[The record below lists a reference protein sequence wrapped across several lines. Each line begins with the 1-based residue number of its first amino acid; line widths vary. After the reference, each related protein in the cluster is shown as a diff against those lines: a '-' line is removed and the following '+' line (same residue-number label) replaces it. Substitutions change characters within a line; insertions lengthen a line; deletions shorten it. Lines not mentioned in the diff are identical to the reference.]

1 MSTDFRS
8 KITAFLARGESV
20 QIVGLPG
27 MGKGNFGRSLGGFLL
42 DPNFYPDPTA
52 ITLINAIKESQET
65 KLIVID
71 SANRLLKPELQPFF
85 LYLKALRD
93 QHKYSLAYIL
103 LTHNII
109 GPEYRPLL
117 GDFYETASEHIEH
130 LPPIDPTQISYFG
143 YSPTPKQI
151 DQITKLSGGIPALIK
166 ICIMALR
173 DGSSLDP
180 EKNPKLKAQIEEML
194 SVSYDDPLLSHSQ
207 LVQEYIDNHPQT
219 NLSAAETRLLNLL
232 LENQNQIISKDQICI
247 TVYPDVKDR
256 AGISDHAIDQ
266 LIHRLRTKIKS
277 KYTVTTH
284 RGLGYQLS

>member
-1 MSTDFRS
+1 MSTDFKS

-27 MGKGNFGRSLGGFLL
+27 MGKSNFGRSLGGFIL

-52 ITLINAIKESQET
+52 TTLINAIKESQET

-85 LYLKALRD
+85 FYLKALRD

-103 LTHNII
+103 LTHQAI
-109 GPEYRPLL
+109 GSEYRPLL
-117 GDFYETASEHIEH
+117 GDFYEIASEHIER
-130 LPPIDPTQISYFG
+130 LPSTDPTQMSYFG
-143 YSPTPKQI
+143 FSPTPKQV
-151 DQITKLSGGIPALIK
+151 DQIIKLSGGIPALIK
-166 ICIMALR
+166 ICAMALR
-173 DGSSLDP
+173 DKFSLDP

-194 SVSYDDPLLSHSQ
+194 SVSPDDPVLAQSQ
-207 LVQEYIDNHPQT
+207 LVQEYINNRPPT
-219 NLSAAETRLLNLL
+219 NLSATETRLLNLL
-232 LENQNQIISKDQICI
+232 LENQNQIISKDQICA

-256 AGISDHAIDQ
+256 AGISDHALDQ
-266 LIHRLRTKIKS
+266 LIHRLRAKIKS
-277 KYTVTTH
+277 KYTITTH

>member
-1 MSTDFRS
+1 MFTDFRS
-8 KITAFLARGESV
+8 KVAAFLARGESV

-27 MGKGNFGRSLGGFLL
+27 MGKSNFGHSLGGFFL

-52 ITLINAIKESQET
+52 ITFINAIKESQET

-85 LYLKALRD
+85 FYLKALRD
-93 QHKYSLAYIL
+93 RHKYSLAYVL
-103 LTHNII
+103 LTPHAI

-117 GDFYETASEHIEH
+117 GDFYEIASEHIER
-130 LPPIDPTQISYFG
+130 LPPTDPTQMSYFG
-143 YSPTPKQI
+143 FSPTPKQV

-166 ICIMALR
+166 ICVMALR
-173 DGSSLDP
+173 DESSLDP

-194 SVSYDDPLLSHSQ
+194 SVSPDDPVLTRSQ
-207 LVQEYIDNHPQT
+207 LVCEYIANHPQN

-232 LENQNQIISKDQICI
+232 LENQNQVVTKDQICA

-256 AGISDHAIDQ
+256 AGISDHALDQ
-266 LIHRLRTKIKS
+266 LIHRLRLKVKS
-277 KYTVTTH
+277 KHTITTH

>member
-20 QIVGLPG
+20 QVVGLPG
-27 MGKGNFGRSLGGFLL
+27 MGKSNFGRSLGGFFL
-42 DPNFYPDPTA
+42 DPNFYPNPTA
-52 ITLINAIKESQET
+52 LTFINAIKESQET

-117 GDFYETASEHIEH
+117 GDFYEIASEHIEH
-130 LPPIDPTQISYFG
+130 LPPTDPTQMLSFG
-143 YSPTPKQI
+143 FSPTPEQV
-151 DQITKLSGGIPALIK
+151 DQISKLSGGIPALIK

-173 DGSSLDP
+173 DKSSLDP

-194 SVSYDDPLLSHSQ
+194 SVSPDDPLLSRSQ
-207 LVQEYIDNHPQT
+207 LVCEYLDSRRST

-232 LENQNQIISKDQICI
+232 LENQNQIVSKDQICA

-266 LIHRLRTKIKS
+266 LVHRLRAKVKS
-277 KYTVTTH
+277 KNTITTH

>member
-27 MGKGNFGRSLGGFLL
+27 MGKSNFGRSLGGFLL

-52 ITLINAIKESQET
+52 VTLINAIKESQET

-71 SANRLLKPELQPFF
+71 SANRLLKPEFQPFF

-103 LTHNII
+103 LTHHII

-117 GDFYETASEHIEH
+117 GDFYEIASEHIER
-130 LPPIDPTQISYFG
+130 LPPTDPTQMSYFG
-143 YSPTPKQI
+143 FSPTPKQV

-173 DGSSLDP
+173 DKSSLDS
-180 EKNPKLKAQIEEML
+180 EENPRLKAQIEEIL
-194 SVSYDDPLLSHSQ
+194 SVSRNDPLLSQSQ
-207 LVQEYIDNHPQT
+207 LVREYITNHPQT
-219 NLSAAETRLLNLL
+219 NLSATETRLLNLL
-232 LENQNQIISKDQICI
+232 LENQNQIISKDQICAV
-247 TVYPDVKDR
+247 VYPDVKDS
-256 AGISDHAIDQ
+256 AGISDHALDQ
-266 LIHRLRTKIKS
+266 LIHRLRLKIKS
-277 KYTVTTH
+277 KHTITTH

>member
-27 MGKGNFGRSLGGFLL
+27 MGKSNFGRSLGGFLL

-52 ITLINAIKESQET
+52 ITLINAIKESQEI

-71 SANRLLKPELQPFF
+71 SASRLLKPELQPFF
-85 LYLKALRD
+85 FYLKALRD
-93 QHKYSLAYIL
+93 RHKYSLAYVL
-103 LTHNII
+103 LTHQVI

-117 GDFYETASEHIEH
+117 GDFYEIASEHIEH
-130 LPPIDPTQISYFG
+130 LPPTDPTQMSYFG
-143 YSPTPKQI
+143 LSPTPKQV

-166 ICIMALR
+166 ICVMALR
-173 DGSSLDP
+173 DESSLDP

-194 SVSYDDPLLSHSQ
+194 SVSPDDPVLSHSQ
-207 LVQEYIDNHPQT
+207 LVYEYLDSRRST

-232 LENQNQIISKDQICI
+232 LENQNRIISKDQICAL
-247 TVYPDVKDR
+247 VYPDVKDR

-266 LIHRLRTKIKS
+266 LIHRLRAKIKS
-277 KYTVTTH
+277 KYTITTH